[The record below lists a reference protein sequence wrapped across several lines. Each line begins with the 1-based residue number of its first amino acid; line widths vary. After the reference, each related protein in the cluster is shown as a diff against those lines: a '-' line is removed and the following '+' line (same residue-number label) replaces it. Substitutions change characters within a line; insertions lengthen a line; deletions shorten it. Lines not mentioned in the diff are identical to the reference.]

1 MPNGN
6 EKTIPK
12 IEAEKFYQPDQNMG
26 NKGYVHFPHHVDTI
40 GLSAFGG
47 GTLAILLILYFVLS
61 KKGYGK

>member
-26 NKGYVHFPHHVDTI
+26 NKGYPKTPKIDLI
-40 GLSAFGG
+40 GATAFTG
-47 GTLAILLILYFVLS
+47 GTVAVMLILYVLIS
-61 KKGYGK
+61 RGQKK